1 MIQFIIIIFN
11 LKGAEMKMRNNIRF
25 SWQENKIFSLVC
37 AVFICSSLNASP
49 ITNKLL
55 KDPKPTVVY
64 KISDYD
70 KVNIFNDKSNRV
82 QGLIKNDKVTS
93 TIDGKLEDKS
103 KTLTIKGNKE
113 TQKSPVYLYSTTIG
127 ANENTEVNLYGLKGQ
142 HFLIGGKG
150 IIKKDDKGDKFLDF
164 MASDKNAVVN
174 VSFLEAKHNPAS
186 PSWTD
191 YYKNQKAGVFN
202 IDILN
207 GTLNLNIGN
216 KSRSKD
222 NTTAE
227 KINVIGKNSI
237 LNASKTSVRPAMSFL
252 IDEGGKAN
260 FADTYV
266 YSPEILVK
274 NGKLNAENGGLLQ
287 TQKFNVGKDGEAN
300 INNVKIKGTN
310 NTGVNNTI
318 AIDGGKVNV
327 TDPKIQAKNFIITNN
342 GIVNLTSEKP
352 ADEELLKEDKAKDQA
367 VFIEYGG
374 GINVDSGKF
383 IAKNL
388 PLYNKG
394 SIIIKNGELDIK
406 DSKISTSQNFYVK
419 EGGKATIDN
428 TKYTGQEGINVEK
441 GGEFKAKNKSN
452 INFTNEQSRISGK
465 AIFDDSTIN
474 SATIFIRDGGEFI
487 VKDSTAKIKQVTAQ
501 KGGKAEFLNS
511 TIEKHEKG
519 NYSWSADGGD
529 IDFINS
535 NINNISSLGARD
547 DGAINLVNAKIN
559 NIGGIFVHDG
569 KFNAIDSVINL
580 KNHFVIR
587 DDKGKAI
594 LDNSSLKASSLGGH
608 IDLKNKVTLDIEK
621 DKYTYRRKGADH
633 SIDIYANVENATDI
647 IKKGK
652 SNLIFK
658 DYKDNFKG
666 NLNVEDGGL
675 TLDGD
680 FTLAKD
686 KTLSMKYQGQNDGI
700 LKANKMDLKNGNLFV
715 NLQKDASG
723 DETTIAKTKDGLSFD
738 KSKAKLED
746 NSLDN
751 AYSLIQKDNDLILT
765 KKALDG
771 ELKLSKLDYTIKN
784 DSKVH
789 VDIDPNYID
798 DAHNNSQNDKNEKGQ
813 IVKVKTEGA
822 KLVIADVNVK
832 SKGEGENKDNE
843 SFDITKDSYL
853 LINNSES
860 KVDGLNILENSTLKL
875 QEKSDITA
883 TNLYVDKT
891 SKMSMEKRDSAG
903 KDDKVN
909 MIVKNAKLDGIAN
922 IGKDS
927 TFIAENL
934 NLGQNS
940 KIDSKGTLKTKSLNL
955 TGSNIEALNLK
966 IDEKATMNGGNLNI
980 ENAEFNGEITIDK
993 NTNLKANIFKA
1004 ENGNLNINDANID
1017 LKDATINSKVD
1028 VKNSAM
1034 KIENAEFNGEI
1045 TIDKNTNLKANIF
1058 KAKNGNLN
1066 INDANIDLKDATI
1079 NSKVDVKNSAMKTE
1093 RLSLAGNSTFDN
1105 VKYTT
1110 KHFEFKDGNLLI
1122 KNSVFNT
1129 TGDSSFIVSGDTNID
1144 NSQTSHI
1151 NMTLGKDKKTT
1162 ATIDNKTTLTVKNT
1176 LTFGPNDATLN
1187 LNNDAVLKVSKIA
1200 KDTSGSHN
1208 INVTNSTVELLD
1220 DGKLFSGFK
1229 DNDLNFKIKNAIFK
1243 TDGEKTIKHSISGEN
1258 FTKIGKGTIKTPF
1271 KNWKNTKVKEGVL
1284 NFTDS
1289 VVFKNE
1295 KLAISNGA
1303 IVKGDEG
1310 VTLDK
1315 SSTLEI
1321 GAKGDGI
1328 KNIQTGKLIAN
1339 NTLKIDGATLSVKD
1353 EAVKNLK
1360 NGDIIK
1366 RNKFLEYQ
1374 TLNGWFNPTI
1384 LEDLAFY
1391 DLSFTKEK
1399 DILIGVVPRAKDMLL
1414 NAGMHRLGGLGDI
1427 IDAGLI
1433 DNTLGDIMFKDNIT
1447 ANDLKTIQPLISGAG
1462 IQVISDAGKIS
1473 RDAILSSSTYKS
1485 DKNFWAKTIGSF
1497 SHKSSTN
1504 DGTLGYDA
1512 DHYGTIIG
1520 FDGEIADN
1528 ARLGFAVSYTK
1539 SDIDG
1544 DINQNI
1550 KSDTYQALIY
1560 SDIYAINDLRINL
1573 LAGVGFSENE
1583 GDKTVS
1589 IIDKTIKSKYDSKFY
1604 QAGFGIYK
1612 DVSLSNSFSL
1622 TPYFRADYIHVK
1634 NDAYTENGDEFLA
1647 LSVDKQ
1653 DFDSLEL
1660 QAGLESK
1667 YLINDKFS
1675 LFGKAGLIVETMDD
1689 ETKIDFS
1696 LISNPS
1702 KKAQIKSDAKNDLLG
1717 VVGVGFDYMPTDSL
1731 KLEFKYNGKFG
1742 DDYNNQIIGLGL
1754 NYRF

>member
-11 LKGAEMKMRNNIRF
+11 LKGAEMKMRNHIRF

-49 ITNKLL
+49 ITNELL
-55 KDPKPTVVY
+55 KNSNPTVVY
-64 KISDYD
+64 KIDDYD
-70 KVNIFNDKSNRV
+70 KVKIFNDKSNRV

-103 KTLTIKGNKE
+103 KTLTIKGNEE
-113 TQKSPVYLYSTTIG
+113 TEKSPVYLYSTTIG

-287 TQKFNVGKDGEAN
+287 TQKFNVGKDGEVN
-300 INNVKIKGTN
+300 INNVRIKGT

-318 AIDGGKVNV
+318 TIDGGKLNV

-352 ADEELLKEDKAKDQA
+352 ADEKLLNEDKAKDEA

-419 EGGKATIDN
+419 EGGKATLDN

-511 TIEKHEKG
+511 TIEKHKKG

-529 IDFINS
+529 ISFINS
-535 NINNISSLGARD
+535 NINNISSLGAEK
-547 DGAINLVNAKIN
+547 DGTINLVNAKIN
-559 NIGGIFVHDG
+559 DIGGIFVYDG
-569 KFNAIDSVINL
+569 KFNAIDSTINL

-652 SNLIFK
+652 SNLTFK

-666 NLNVEDGGL
+666 NLNIEEGSL

-723 DETTIAKTKDGLSFD
+723 DETTIAETKDGLSFD

-746 NSLDN
+746 NSLN
-751 AYSLIQKDNDLILT
+751 SAYSLIQKDNDLILT
-765 KKALDG
+765 KKTLDDG
-771 ELKLSKLDYTIKN
+771 LRLSELDHVIKK

-789 VDIDPNYID
+789 VDSAPDYID
-798 DAHNNSQNDKNEKGQ
+798 DAHNNSQKDKNEKGQ

-832 SKGEGENKDNE
+832 SKGEDENKDNE

-853 LINNSES
+853 LINNSKSE
-860 KVDGLNILENSTLKL
+860 VDGLNILENSTLKL
-875 QEKSDITA
+875 QEKSNITA
-883 TNLYVDKT
+883 TNLHVDKT
-891 SKMSMEKRDSAG
+891 SKMSMEKRDSAD

-909 MIVKNAKLDGIAN
+909 MIVKNAELDGIAN

-940 KIDSKGTLKTKSLNL
+940 KIDSKGTLETKSLNL

-966 IDEKATMNGGNLNI
+966 IDKKATMNGGNLN
-980 ENAEFNGEITIDK
+980 
-993 NTNLKANIFKA
+993 
-1004 ENGNLNINDANID
+1004 
-1017 LKDATINSKVD
+1017 
-1028 VKNSAM
+1028 
-1034 KIENAEFNGEI
+1034 IENAEFNGEI

-1093 RLSLAGNSTFDN
+1093 KLSLAGNSTFDN

-1110 KHFEFKDGNLLI
+1110 KHFEFKGDSLLI

-1162 ATIDNKTTLTVKNT
+1162 AAIDNKTTLTVKNT

-1200 KDTSGSHN
+1200 KDKDTDGSHN

-1220 DGKLFSGFK
+1220 GGELFSDFN

-1243 TDGEKTIKHSISGEN
+1243 TDGEKTINHSISGEN

-1284 NFTDS
+1284 NFTDD
-1289 VVFKNE
+1289 VVFKDE

-1303 IVKGDEG
+1303 IVKGDKD
-1310 VTLDK
+1310 VTFDK

-1328 KNIQTGKLIAN
+1328 KNIQTGKLIA

-1366 RNKFLEYQ
+1366 QNKFLEYQ
-1374 TLNGWFNPTI
+1374 KLIGWFNPTI

-1473 RDAILSSSTYKS
+1473 RDAILSSSAYKS
-1485 DKNFWAKTIGSF
+1485 DKNFWAKAIGSF

>member
-1 MIQFIIIIFN
+1 
-11 LKGAEMKMRNNIRF
+11 MKMRNNIRF

-49 ITNKLL
+49 ITNELL
-55 KDPKPTVVY
+55 KKSNPTVVY
-64 KISDYD
+64 KIVDYD
-70 KVNIFNDKSNRV
+70 KVKIFNDKSNRV

-103 KTLTIKGNKE
+103 KTLTIKGNEE

-186 PSWTD
+186 PSWID

-216 KSRSKD
+216 KSRSRD

-287 TQKFNVGKDGEAN
+287 TQKFNVGKDGEVN
-300 INNVKIKGTN
+300 INNVRIKGT

-318 AIDGGKVNV
+318 TIDGGKLNV

-352 ADEELLKEDKAKDQA
+352 ADEKLLNEDKAKDEA

-419 EGGKATIDN
+419 EGGKATLDN

-452 INFTNEQSRISGK
+452 INFTNQSSHINGK

-474 SATIFIRDGGEFI
+474 SDTIFIKDGGEFI

-511 TIEKHEKG
+511 TIEKHKKG
-519 NYSWSADGGD
+519 NYFWSADGGD
-529 IDFINS
+529 ISFINS
-535 NINNISSLGARD
+535 NINNISSLGAEN

-559 NIGGIFVHDG
+559 NISGIFVHDG

-621 DKYTYRRKGADH
+621 DEYTYRSKGADH

-652 SNLIFK
+652 SNLTFK

-723 DETTIAKTKDGLSFD
+723 DETTIAETKDGLSFD

-746 NSLDN
+746 NSLN
-751 AYSLIQKDNDLILT
+751 SAYSLIQKDNNLILT
-765 KKALDG
+765 KKDLDG
-771 ELKLSKLDYTIKN
+771 GLKLSELNDVIKK
-784 DSKVH
+784 DSKVY
-789 VDIDPNYID
+789 VANVSNYID
-798 DAHNNSQNDKNEKGQ
+798 DAHNNSQNGKNEKGQ

-853 LINNSES
+853 LINNSKSE
-860 KVDGLNILENSTLKL
+860 VDGLNILENSTLKL

-891 SKMSMEKRDSAG
+891 SKMSMEKRDSA
-903 KDDKVN
+903 DEADKVN
-909 MIVKNAKLDGIAN
+909 IIVKNAKLDGIAN

-927 TFIAENL
+927 TFKAENL

-940 KIDSKGTLKTKSLNL
+940 KIDSKGTLETKSLNL

-966 IDEKATMNGGNLNI
+966 IDKKATMSSGNLN
-980 ENAEFNGEITIDK
+980 
-993 NTNLKANIFKA
+993 
-1004 ENGNLNINDANID
+1004 
-1017 LKDATINSKVD
+1017 
-1028 VKNSAM
+1028 
-1034 KIENAEFNGEI
+1034 IENAEFNGEI

-1110 KHFEFKDGNLLI
+1110 KHFEFKGDSLLI

-1162 ATIDNKTTLTVKNT
+1162 ATIDNKTTLTVKDT

-1200 KDTSGSHN
+1200 KDTDGSHN

-1220 DGKLFSGFK
+1220 GGELFSDFN

-1271 KNWKNTKVKEGVL
+1271 KNWRNTKVKEGVL
-1284 NFTDS
+1284 NFTDD
-1289 VVFKNE
+1289 VVFKDE

-1303 IVKGDEG
+1303 IVKGNEG

-1328 KNIQTGKLIAN
+1328 KNIQTGKLIAK
-1339 NTLKIDGATLSVKD
+1339 TLKIGGATLSVKD

-1366 RNKFLEYQ
+1366 QNKFLEYQ
-1374 TLNGWFNPTI
+1374 KLIGWFNPTI
-1384 LEDLAFY
+1384 LEDLTFY

-1414 NAGMHRLGGLGDI
+1414 NVGMHRLGGLGDI

-1433 DNTLGDIMFKDNIT
+1433 DNALGDIMFKDNIT

-1622 TPYFRADYIHVK
+1622 TPYFRADYIYVK

>member
-49 ITNKLL
+49 ITNELL
-55 KDPKPTVVY
+55 KNSNPTVIY
-64 KISDYD
+64 KIGDYD
-70 KVNIFNDKSNRV
+70 RVNIFNDKSNRV
-82 QGLIKNDKVTS
+82 KGLIKNGEVTS
-93 TIDGKLEDKS
+93 TIDGKLEGKS
-103 KTLTIKGNKE
+103 KTLTIKGNEE

-150 IIKKDDKGDKFLDF
+150 IIKKDNKGDKFLDF

-287 TQKFNVGKDGEAN
+287 TQKFNVGKDGEVN
-300 INNVKIKGTN
+300 INNVRIKGTKI
-310 NTGVNNTI
+310 GVNNTI
-318 AIDGGKVNV
+318 TIDGGKLNV

-406 DSKISTSQNFYVK
+406 DSKISTSQYFYVK
-419 EGGKATIDN
+419 EGGKATLDN

-452 INFTNEQSRISGK
+452 INFTNEQSKISGK

-487 VKDSTAKIKQVTAQ
+487 VKDSTAKIKQVTTQ

-511 TIEKHEKG
+511 IIEKKG
-519 NYSWSADGGD
+519 SYSWSADGGD
-529 IDFINS
+529 ISFINS
-535 NINNISSLGARD
+535 NINNISSLSAEK
-547 DGAINLVNAKIN
+547 DGTINLVNAKIN
-559 NIGGIFVHDG
+559 DIGGIFVHDG

-621 DKYTYRRKGADH
+621 DKYTYRSKGADH

-652 SNLIFK
+652 SNLTFK

-666 NLNVEDGGL
+666 NLNVEDGSL

-723 DETTIAKTKDGLSFD
+723 VETTIAKTKDGLSFD

-751 AYSLIQKDNDLILT
+751 AYSLIQKDNNLILT
-765 KKALDG
+765 KKALNDR
-771 ELKLSKLDYTIKN
+771 LILSKLNHVIEK
-784 DSKVH
+784 DSKVY
-789 VDIDPNYID
+789 VDSNHDYID
-798 DAHNNSQNDKNEKGQ
+798 DAHNNSQNGKNEKGQ

-853 LINNSES
+853 LINNSKSE
-860 KVDGLNILENSTLKL
+860 VDGLNILENSTLKL

-903 KDDKVN
+903 RDDKVN
-909 MIVKNAKLDGIAN
+909 MRVINAKLDGIAN

-927 TFIAENL
+927 TFIADNL

-940 KIDSKGTLKTKSLNL
+940 KINSKGTLETKSLNL

-966 IDEKATMNGGNLNI
+966 IDEKATMSGGNLNI
-980 ENAEFNGEITIDK
+980 KNAEFNGEITIDK

-1034 KIENAEFNGEI
+1034 K
-1045 TIDKNTNLKANIF
+1045 
-1058 KAKNGNLN
+1058 
-1066 INDANIDLKDATI
+1066 
-1079 NSKVDVKNSAMKTE
+1079 TE
-1093 RLSLAGNSTFDN
+1093 KLSLAGNSTFDN

-1110 KHFEFKDGNLLI
+1110 KHFEFKDGNLLM

-1129 TGDSSFIVSGDTNID
+1129 TGDSSFIVSGDANID

-1151 NMTLGKDKKTT
+1151 NMTLGKDSKTT
-1162 ATIDNKTTLTVKNT
+1162 AAIDNKTTLTVKNT
-1176 LTFGPNDATLN
+1176 LTFGPHDATLN

-1200 KDTSGSHN
+1200 KGTGGSHN

-1220 DGKLFSGFK
+1220 GGELFSGFIN

-1243 TDGEKTIKHSISGEN
+1243 TDGEKTINHSISGEN

-1271 KNWKNTKVKEGVL
+1271 KNWRNTKVKEGVL
-1284 NFTDS
+1284 NFTNS

-1303 IVKGDEG
+1303 IVKGDED

-1339 NTLKIDGATLSVKD
+1339 TLKIDGATLSVKD

-1366 RNKFLEYQ
+1366 QNKFLEHQ

-1384 LEDLAFY
+1384 LEDLTFY

>member
-1 MIQFIIIIFN
+1 MN
-11 LKGAEMKMRNNIRF
+11 MRNHIRF

-49 ITNKLL
+49 ITNELL
-55 KDPKPTVVY
+55 KDPEPTVVY
-64 KISDYD
+64 KIGDYN
-70 KVNIFNDKSNRV
+70 KVKIFNDKSNRV
-82 QGLIKNDKVTS
+82 QGLIKNGEVTS
-93 TIDGKLEDKS
+93 TIDGKLEGKS
-103 KTLTIKGNKE
+103 KTLTIKGKE
-113 TQKSPVYLYSTTIG
+113 ETKKSPVYLYSTTIG

-174 VSFLEAKHNPAS
+174 VSFLEAKHNPANN
-186 PSWTD
+186 SWSD
-191 YYKNQKAGVFN
+191 YYKDQKAGVFN

-207 GTLNLNIGN
+207 GTLNLNTGN
-216 KSRSKD
+216 KSRSRA
-222 NTTAE
+222 TAE

-237 LNASKTSVRPAMSFL
+237 LNASKATVKPTMSFL

-274 NGKLNAENGGLLQ
+274 NGKLNAENGGILQ

-310 NTGVNNTI
+310 NKSVNNTI
-318 AIDGGKVNV
+318 TIDGGKLNV
-327 TDPKIQAKNFIITNN
+327 TDPKIQAKTFKITNN
-342 GIVNLTSEKP
+342 GVVNLTSEKP
-352 ADEELLKEDKAKDQA
+352 ADEKLLNEDKAKDEA

-388 PLYNKG
+388 PLFNKG

-419 EGGKATIDN
+419 EGGKAILDN
-428 TKYTGQEGINVEK
+428 TKYTGQDGINVEK
-441 GGEFKAKNKSN
+441 GGEFIAKNKSN
-452 INFTNEQSRISGK
+452 INFTNQYSSISGK

-474 SATIFIRDGGEFI
+474 SATIFIKDGGEFI
-487 VKDSTAKIKQVTAQ
+487 AKDSTAKIRQVTAQ
-501 KGGKAEFLNS
+501 KGGKAKFLNS
-511 TIEKHEKG
+511 TIEKHKKA

-535 NINNISSLGARD
+535 NINNISSLSAKK
-547 DGAINLVNAKIN
+547 DGAINLVNTKIN
-559 NIGGIFVHDG
+559 DIGGIFVDDG

-580 KNHFVIR
+580 KNNFVIGN
-587 DDKGKAI
+587 DKGKAI

-621 DKYTYRRKGADH
+621 DKYKYRDH
-633 SIDIYANVENATDI
+633 FIDIYANVENATDI
-647 IKKGK
+647 VKKGK
-652 SNLIFK
+652 SNLTFK

-666 NLNVEDGGL
+666 NLNIEEGSL

-686 KTLSMKYQGQNDGI
+686 KTLSMKYLGQDSGI
-700 LKANKMDLKNGNLFV
+700 LKANKMDLKNGNIFV
-715 NLQKDASG
+715 NLQDDANN
-723 DETTIAKTKDGLSFD
+723 DETTIAKTKNGLFFD

-746 NSLDN
+746 NSLN
-751 AYSLIQKDNDLILT
+751 SAYSLIQKDNDLILT
-765 KKALDG
+765 KKTLDDG
-771 ELKLSKLDYTIKN
+771 LRLSELDHVIKK

-789 VDIDPNYID
+789 VDSAPDYID
-798 DAHNNSQNDKNEKGQ
+798 DAHNNSQKDKNEKGQ

-832 SKGEGENKDNE
+832 SKGEDENKDNE

-853 LINNSES
+853 LINNSKSEI
-860 KVDGLNILENSTLKL
+860 DGLNILENSTLKL
-875 QEKSDITA
+875 QEKSNITA
-883 TNLYVDKT
+883 TNLHVDKT
-891 SKMSMEKRDSAG
+891 SKMSMEKRDSAD

-909 MIVKNAKLDGIAN
+909 MIVKNAELDGIAN

-940 KIDSKGTLKTKSLNL
+940 KIDSKGTLETKSLKL
-955 TGSNIEALNLK
+955 TGSNIEASNLK
-966 IDEKATMNGGNLNI
+966 IDEKATMSGGNLNI
-980 ENAEFNGEITIDK
+980 ENAEFNGEVTIDK

-1034 KIENAEFNGEI
+1034 K
-1045 TIDKNTNLKANIF
+1045 
-1058 KAKNGNLN
+1058 
-1066 INDANIDLKDATI
+1066 
-1079 NSKVDVKNSAMKTE
+1079 TE
-1093 RLSLAGNSTFDN
+1093 RLSLVGNSTFDN

-1110 KHFEFKDGNLLI
+1110 EHFEFKGDNLLI

-1129 TGDSSFIVSGDTNID
+1129 TGDSSFIVSGDASID

-1151 NMTLGKDKKTT
+1151 NMTLGKDSKTT

-1200 KDTSGSHN
+1200 KGTGGSHN

-1220 DGKLFSGFK
+1220 DGELLIDFN

-1243 TDGEKTIKHSISGEN
+1243 TDGEKTINHSISGEN

-1303 IVKGDEG
+1303 IVKGDKD

-1321 GAKGDGI
+1321 GVKGDGI
-1328 KNIQTGKLIAN
+1328 KNIQTGKLIA

-1366 RNKFLEYQ
+1366 QNKFLEHQ

-1433 DNTLGDIMFKDNIT
+1433 DNTLGDIMLKDNIT
-1447 ANDLKTIQPLISGAG
+1447 ANDLKTIQPLISGSG

-1473 RDAILSSSTYKS
+1473 RDAILSSSAYKS

-1512 DHYGTIIG
+1512 NHYGTIIG
-1520 FDGEIADN
+1520 FDGEIVDN

-1539 SDIDG
+1539 SDVDG

-1560 SDIYAINDLRINL
+1560 SDIYTINDLRINL

-1589 IIDKTIKSKYDSKFY
+1589 IIDKTIKSKYNSKFY

-1622 TPYFRADYIHVK
+1622 TPYFRTDYIHVK
-1634 NDAYTENGDEFLA
+1634 NDAYIENGDEFLA
-1647 LSVDKQ
+1647 LNVDKQ

-1667 YLINDKFS
+1667 YLINDKSS

-1696 LISNPS
+1696 LKSNPS
-1702 KKAQIKSDAKNDLLG
+1702 RKAQIKSDAKNDLLG
-1717 VVGVGFDYMPTDSL
+1717 VVGFGFDYMPTDSL

>member
-11 LKGAEMKMRNNIRF
+11 LKGAEMKMRNHIRF

-49 ITNKLL
+49 ITNELL
-55 KDPKPTVVY
+55 KDPEPTVVY
-64 KISDYD
+64 KIGDYN
-70 KVNIFNDKSNRV
+70 KVKIFNDKSNRV
-82 QGLIKNDKVTS
+82 QGLIKSDKVTS

-103 KTLTIKGNKE
+103 KTLTIKGYEE
-113 TQKSPVYLYSTTIG
+113 TQKSPVFLYSTTIG

-274 NGKLNAENGGLLQ
+274 NGKLNAENGGILQ
-287 TQKFNVGKDGEAN
+287 TQKFNVGKDGEVN
-300 INNVKIKGTN
+300 INNVRIKGTKI
-310 NTGVNNTI
+310 GVNNTI
-318 AIDGGKVNV
+318 TIDGGKLNV

-352 ADEELLKEDKAKDQA
+352 ADEKLLNEDKAKDEA

-419 EGGKATIDN
+419 EGGKATLDN

-452 INFTNEQSRISGK
+452 INFTNQSSHINGK

-474 SATIFIRDGGEFI
+474 SDTIFIKDGGEFI

-511 TIEKHEKG
+511 TIEKHKKG
-519 NYSWSADGGD
+519 NYFWSADGGD
-529 IDFINS
+529 ISFINS
-535 NINNISSLGARD
+535 NINNISSLGAEN

-559 NIGGIFVHDG
+559 DISGIFVHDG

-580 KNHFVIR
+580 KNHFAIR

-621 DKYTYRRKGADH
+621 DKYTYRSKGADH

-652 SNLIFK
+652 SNLTFK

-666 NLNVEDGGL
+666 NLNVEDGSL

-723 DETTIAKTKDGLSFD
+723 VKTTIAKTKDGLSFD

-746 NSLDN
+746 NSLDS
-751 AYSLIQKDNDLILT
+751 AYSLIKKGNDLILT
-765 KKALDG
+765 KKALDDG
-771 ELKLSKLDYTIKN
+771 LKLSELNDVIKK
-784 DSKVH
+784 DSKVY
-789 VDIDPNYID
+789 VANVPNYID
-798 DAHNNSQNDKNEKGQ
+798 DAHKNSQNEKNEKGQ

-853 LINNSES
+853 LINNSKSE
-860 KVDGLNILENSTLKL
+860 VDGLNILENSTLKL

-909 MIVKNAKLDGIAN
+909 IRAITAKLDGIAN

-927 TFIAENL
+927 TFKAENL

-940 KIDSKGTLKTKSLNL
+940 KIDSKGTLETKNLNL

-966 IDEKATMNGGNLNI
+966 IDKKATMSSGNLNI

-1004 ENGNLNINDANID
+1004 
-1017 LKDATINSKVD
+1017 
-1028 VKNSAM
+1028 
-1034 KIENAEFNGEI
+1034 
-1045 TIDKNTNLKANIF
+1045 
-1058 KAKNGNLN
+1058 KNGKLN

-1110 KHFEFKDGNLLI
+1110 KHFEFKGDSLLI

-1162 ATIDNKTTLTVKNT
+1162 ATIDNKTTLTVKDT

-1200 KDTSGSHN
+1200 KDTDGSHN

-1220 DGKLFSGFK
+1220 GGELFSDFN

-1271 KNWKNTKVKEGVL
+1271 KNWRNTKVKEGVL
-1284 NFTDS
+1284 NFTDD
-1289 VVFKNE
+1289 VVFKDE

-1303 IVKGDEG
+1303 IVKGNEG

-1328 KNIQTGKLIAN
+1328 ENIQTGKLIA

-1366 RNKFLEYQ
+1366 QNKFLEYQ
-1374 TLNGWFNPTI
+1374 KLIGWFNPTI
-1384 LEDLAFY
+1384 LEDLTFY

-1414 NAGMHRLGGLGDI
+1414 NAGMHRLWGLGDI

-1433 DNTLGDIMFKDNIT
+1433 DNTLGDIMLKDNIT

-1544 DINQNI
+1544 NINQNI

-1612 DVSLSNSFSL
+1612 DASLSNSFSL

-1717 VVGVGFDYMPTDSL
+1717 VVGVGFDYIPTDSL

>member
-1 MIQFIIIIFN
+1 MN
-11 LKGAEMKMRNNIRF
+11 MRNHIRF

-49 ITNKLL
+49 ITNELL
-55 KDPKPTVVY
+55 KDPEPTVVY
-64 KISDYD
+64 KIDDYD
-70 KVNIFNDKSNRV
+70 KVKIFNDKSNRV

-103 KTLTIKGNKE
+103 KTLTIKGKE
-113 TQKSPVYLYSTTIG
+113 ETEKSPVYLYSTTIG

-287 TQKFNVGKDGEAN
+287 TQKFNVGKDGEVN
-300 INNVKIKGTN
+300 INNVRIKGT

-318 AIDGGKVNV
+318 TIDGGKLNV

-352 ADEELLKEDKAKDQA
+352 ADEKLLNEDKAKDEA

-419 EGGKATIDN
+419 EGGKATLDN

-452 INFTNEQSRISGK
+452 INFTNQSSHINGK

-474 SATIFIRDGGEFI
+474 SDTIFIKDGGEFI

-511 TIEKHEKG
+511 TIEKHKKG
-519 NYSWSADGGD
+519 NYFWSADGGD
-529 IDFINS
+529 ISFINS
-535 NINNISSLGARD
+535 NINNISSLGAEN

-559 NIGGIFVHDG
+559 NISGIFVHDG

-621 DKYTYRRKGADH
+621 DKYTYRSNGADH

-666 NLNVEDGGL
+666 NLNIEDGSL

-686 KTLSMKYQGQNDGI
+686 KTLSMKYQGQNGGI

-723 DETTIAKTKDGLSFD
+723 VETTIAKTKDGLSFD

-746 NSLDN
+746 NSLN
-751 AYSLIQKDNDLILT
+751 SAYSLTQKDNNLILT
-765 KKALDG
+765 KKDLDG
-771 ELKLSKLDYTIKN
+771 RLILSKLDHVIKK
-784 DSKVH
+784 DSKVY
-789 VDIDPNYID
+789 VDSSDPDYID
-798 DAHNNSQNDKNEKGQ
+798 DAHKNSRNDKNEKGQ

-853 LINNSES
+853 LINNSKSE
-860 KVDGLNILENSTLKL
+860 VDGLNILENSTLKL

-891 SKMSMEKRDSAG
+891 SKMSMEKRDSA
-903 KDDKVN
+903 DEADKVN
-909 MIVKNAKLDGIAN
+909 IIVKNAKLDGIAN

-927 TFIAENL
+927 TFKAENL

-940 KIDSKGTLKTKSLNL
+940 KIDSKGTLETKSLKL
-955 TGSNIEALNLK
+955 TGSNIEASNLK
-966 IDEKATMNGGNLNI
+966 IDKKATMSGGNLNI
-980 ENAEFNGEITIDK
+980 ENAEFNR
-993 NTNLKANIFKA
+993 
-1004 ENGNLNINDANID
+1004 
-1017 LKDATINSKVD
+1017 
-1028 VKNSAM
+1028 
-1034 KIENAEFNGEI
+1034 EI

-1093 RLSLAGNSTFDN
+1093 KLSLAGNSTFDN

-1110 KHFEFKDGNLLI
+1110 KHFEFKGDSLLI

-1162 ATIDNKTTLTVKNT
+1162 AAIDNKTTLTVKNT

-1220 DGKLFSGFK
+1220 GGKLFSDFK

-1243 TDGEKTIKHSISGEN
+1243 TDGEKTINHSISGEN

-1289 VVFKNE
+1289 VVFKDE

-1303 IVKGDEG
+1303 IVKGDKD
-1310 VTLDK
+1310 VTFDK

-1328 KNIQTGKLIAN
+1328 KNIQTGKLIA

-1366 RNKFLEYQ
+1366 QNKFLEYQ
-1374 TLNGWFNPTI
+1374 KLIGWFNPTI

-1433 DNTLGDIMFKDNIT
+1433 DNTLGDIMLKDNIT

>member
-11 LKGAEMKMRNNIRF
+11 LKGAEMKMRNHIRF

-49 ITNKLL
+49 ITNELL
-55 KDPKPTVVY
+55 KNSNPTVVY
-64 KISDYD
+64 KIGDYD
-70 KVNIFNDKSNRV
+70 KVKIFNDKSNRV

-103 KTLTIKGNKE
+103 KTLTIKGNEETKE
-113 TQKSPVYLYSTTIG
+113 SPVFLYSTTIG

-287 TQKFNVGKDGEAN
+287 TQKFNVGKDGEVN
-300 INNVKIKGTN
+300 INNGRIKGTKI
-310 NTGVNNTI
+310 GVNNTI
-318 AIDGGKVNV
+318 AIDGGKLNV

-352 ADEELLKEDKAKDQA
+352 ADEKLLNEDKAKDEA

-388 PLYNKG
+388 PLFNKG

-419 EGGKATIDN
+419 EGGKATLDN

-452 INFTNEQSRISGK
+452 INFTNEQSKISGK

-511 TIEKHEKG
+511 IIEKKG
-519 NYSWSADGGD
+519 SYSWSADGGD
-529 IDFINS
+529 ISFINS
-535 NINNISSLGARD
+535 NINNISSLSAEK
-547 DGAINLVNAKIN
+547 DGTINLVNAKIN
-559 NIGGIFVHDG
+559 DIGGIFVHDG

-621 DKYTYRRKGADH
+621 DKYTYRSKGADH

-652 SNLIFK
+652 SNLTFK

-666 NLNVEDGGL
+666 NLNVEDGSL

-686 KTLSMKYQGQNDGI
+686 KTLSMKYQGQNSGI
-700 LKANKMDLKNGNLFV
+700 LKANKMDLKNGNIFV
-715 NLQKDASG
+715 NLQKDVSD
-723 DETTIAKTKDGLSFD
+723 DETTIAKTKNGLSFD
-738 KSKAKLED
+738 KSKAKLEN
-746 NSLDN
+746 NSLDS
-751 AYSLIQKDNDLILT
+751 AYSLIQKDNNLILT

-771 ELKLSKLDYTIKN
+771 GLKLSELDHVIKK
-784 DSKVH
+784 DSKVY
-789 VDIDPNYID
+789 VDSVPNYID

-822 KLVIADVNVK
+822 KLVIANVNVK

-891 SKMSMEKRDSAG
+891 SKMSMEKRDSA
-903 KDDKVN
+903 DETDKVN
-909 MIVKNAKLDGIAN
+909 IIVKNAKLDGIAN

-927 TFIAENL
+927 TFKAENL

-940 KIDSKGTLKTKSLNL
+940 KIDSKGTLETKNLNL

-966 IDEKATMNGGNLNI
+966 IDEKATMNGGNLN
-980 ENAEFNGEITIDK
+980 
-993 NTNLKANIFKA
+993 
-1004 ENGNLNINDANID
+1004 
-1017 LKDATINSKVD
+1017 
-1028 VKNSAM
+1028 
-1034 KIENAEFNGEI
+1034 IENAEFNGEI

-1162 ATIDNKTTLTVKNT
+1162 AAIDNKTTLTVKNT

-1200 KDTSGSHN
+1200 KGTGGSHN

-1220 DGKLFSGFK
+1220 GGELFSGFN

-1243 TDGEKTIKHSISGEN
+1243 TDGEKTINHSISGEN

-1271 KNWKNTKVKEGVL
+1271 KNWRNTKVKEGVL
-1284 NFTDS
+1284 NFTNS

-1303 IVKGDEG
+1303 IVKGDKD
-1310 VTLDK
+1310 VTFEK

-1321 GAKGDGI
+1321 GEKGDGI
-1328 KNIQTGKLIAN
+1328 KNIQTGKLIA

-1366 RNKFLEYQ
+1366 QNKFLEHQ

-1399 DILIGVVPRAKDMLL
+1399 NILIGMVPRAKDMLL

>member
-1 MIQFIIIIFN
+1 MN
-11 LKGAEMKMRNNIRF
+11 MRNHIRF

-49 ITNKLL
+49 ITNELL
-55 KDPKPTVVY
+55 KDPEPTVVY
-64 KISDYD
+64 KIGDYN
-70 KVNIFNDKSNRV
+70 KVKIFNDKSNRV
-82 QGLIKNDKVTS
+82 QGLIKNGEVTS
-93 TIDGKLEDKS
+93 TIDGKLEGKS
-103 KTLTIKGNKE
+103 KTLTIKGKE
-113 TQKSPVYLYSTTIG
+113 ETKKSPVYLYSTTIG

-164 MASDKNAVVN
+164 MASDKNTVVN
-174 VSFLEAKHNPAS
+174 VSFLEAKHNPANN
-186 PSWTD
+186 SWSD
-191 YYKNQKAGVFN
+191 YYKDQKAGVFN

-207 GTLNLNIGN
+207 GTLNLNTGN
-216 KSRSKD
+216 KSRSRA
-222 NTTAE
+222 TAE

-237 LNASKTSVRPAMSFL
+237 LNASKATVKPTMSFL

-274 NGKLNAENGGLLQ
+274 NGKLNAENGGILQ

-310 NTGVNNTI
+310 NKSVNNTI
-318 AIDGGKVNV
+318 IIDGGKLNV
-327 TDPKIQAKNFIITNN
+327 TDPKIQAKTFKITNN
-342 GIVNLTSEKP
+342 GVVNLTSEKP
-352 ADEELLKEDKAKDQA
+352 ADEKLLNEDKAKDEA

-388 PLYNKG
+388 PLFNKG

-419 EGGKATIDN
+419 EGGKATLDN
-428 TKYTGQEGINVEK
+428 TKYTGQMGINVEK

-452 INFTNEQSRISGK
+452 INFTNEQSKISGK

-511 TIEKHEKG
+511 IIEKKG
-519 NYSWSADGGD
+519 SYSWSADGGD
-529 IDFINS
+529 ISFINS
-535 NINNISSLGARD
+535 NINNISSLSAEK
-547 DGAINLVNAKIN
+547 DGTINLVNAKIN
-559 NIGGIFVHDG
+559 DIGGIFVHDG

-587 DDKGKAI
+587 DGKGKAI

-621 DKYTYRRKGADH
+621 DKYTYRSNGADH

-652 SNLIFK
+652 SNLTFK

-666 NLNVEDGGL
+666 NLNIEDGSL

-686 KTLSMKYQGQNDGI
+686 KTLSMKYQGKNDGI

-723 DETTIAKTKDGLSFD
+723 DETTIAKAKDGLSFD

-746 NSLDN
+746 NSLDS
-751 AYSLIQKDNDLILT
+751 AYSLIQKDNNLILT

-771 ELKLSKLDYTIKN
+771 GLKLSELNHVIKK
-784 DSKVH
+784 DSKVY
-789 VDIDPNYID
+789 VDSDPDYID
-798 DAHNNSQNDKNEKGQ
+798 DAHKNSQNDKNEKGQ

-822 KLVIADVNVK
+822 KLVIANANVK

-853 LINNSES
+853 LINNSKS

-875 QEKSDITA
+875 QEESDITA

-891 SKMSMEKRDSAG
+891 SKMSMEKRDSA
-903 KDDKVN
+903 DEADEVN

-927 TFIAENL
+927 TFKAENL

-940 KIDSKGTLKTKSLNL
+940 KIDSKGTLETKNLNL

-966 IDEKATMNGGNLNI
+966 IDEKATMSGGNLNI
-980 ENAEFNGEITIDK
+980 ENAEFNGEITIDN

-1004 ENGNLNINDANID
+1004 E
-1017 LKDATINSKVD
+1017 
-1028 VKNSAM
+1028 
-1034 KIENAEFNGEI
+1034 
-1045 TIDKNTNLKANIF
+1045 
-1058 KAKNGNLN
+1058 NGNLN

-1129 TGDSSFIVSGDTNID
+1129 TGDSSFIVSGDANID

-1151 NMTLGKDKKTT
+1151 NMTLGKDSKTT

-1176 LTFGPNDATLN
+1176 LTFGPIDATLN

-1200 KDTSGSHN
+1200 KGTGGSHN

-1220 DGKLFSGFK
+1220 GGELFSDFN

-1243 TDGEKTIKHSISGEN
+1243 TDGEKTINHSISGEN

-1284 NFTDS
+1284 NFTDN

-1303 IVKGDEG
+1303 IVKGDKD
-1310 VTLDK
+1310 VTFDK

-1339 NTLKIDGATLSVKD
+1339 TLKIDGATLSVKD

-1360 NGDIIK
+1360 NGNIIK
-1366 RNKFLEYQ
+1366 RNKFLKHQ

-1485 DKNFWAKTIGSF
+1485 DKNFWAKAIGSF

-1702 KKAQIKSDAKNDLLG
+1702 KKAQIKSDEKNDLLG

>member
-49 ITNKLL
+49 ITNESL
-55 KDPKPTVVY
+55 KNPTVVY
-64 KISDYD
+64 KIGDYV
-70 KVNIFNDKSNRV
+70 KVKIFNDKSNRV

-103 KTLTIKGNKE
+103 KTLTIKGNEE

-287 TQKFNVGKDGEAN
+287 TQKFNVGKDGEVN
-300 INNVKIKGTN
+300 INNVRIKGTKI
-310 NTGVNNTI
+310 GVNNTI
-318 AIDGGKVNV
+318 TIDGGKLNV

-352 ADEELLKEDKAKDQA
+352 ADEKLLNEDKAKDEA

-419 EGGKATIDN
+419 EGGKATLDN

-452 INFTNEQSRISGK
+452 INFTNQSSHINGK

-474 SATIFIRDGGEFI
+474 SDTIFIKDGGEFI

-511 TIEKHEKG
+511 TIEKHKKG
-519 NYSWSADGGD
+519 NYFWSADGGD
-529 IDFINS
+529 ISFINS
-535 NINNISSLGARD
+535 NINNISSLGAEN

-621 DKYTYRRKGADH
+621 DEYTYRSKGADH

-652 SNLIFK
+652 SKLIFK

-666 NLNVEDGGL
+666 NLNIEDGSL

-686 KTLSMKYQGQNDGI
+686 KTLSMKYQGQNGGI

-723 DETTIAKTKDGLSFD
+723 VETTIAKTKDGLSFD

-746 NSLDN
+746 NSLN
-751 AYSLIQKDNDLILT
+751 SAYSLTQKDNNLILT
-765 KKALDG
+765 KKDLDDR
-771 ELKLSKLDYTIKN
+771 LILSKLDDVIKK
-784 DSKVH
+784 DSKVY
-789 VDIDPNYID
+789 VDSNDPDYID
-798 DAHNNSQNDKNEKGQ
+798 DAHKNSRNDKNEKGQ

-853 LINNSES
+853 LINNSKSE
-860 KVDGLNILENSTLKL
+860 VDGLNILENSTLKL

-903 KDDKVN
+903 RDDKVN
-909 MIVKNAKLDGIAN
+909 MRVINAKLDGIAN

-927 TFIAENL
+927 TFKAENL

-940 KIDSKGTLKTKSLNL
+940 KIDSKGTLETKNLNL

-1034 KIENAEFNGEI
+1034 K
-1045 TIDKNTNLKANIF
+1045 
-1058 KAKNGNLN
+1058 
-1066 INDANIDLKDATI
+1066 
-1079 NSKVDVKNSAMKTE
+1079 TE

-1110 KHFEFKDGNLLI
+1110 KHFEFKGDSLLI

-1162 ATIDNKTTLTVKNT
+1162 ATIDNKTTLTVKDT

-1200 KDTSGSHN
+1200 KDTDGSHN

-1220 DGKLFSGFK
+1220 GGELFSDFN

-1271 KNWKNTKVKEGVL
+1271 KNWRNTKVKEGVL
-1284 NFTDS
+1284 NFTDD
-1289 VVFKNE
+1289 VVFKDE

-1303 IVKGDEG
+1303 IVKGDKD

-1321 GAKGDGI
+1321 GAKGDDI
-1328 KNIQTGKLIAN
+1328 KNIQTGKLIA

-1366 RNKFLEYQ
+1366 RNKFLGHQ

-1612 DVSLSNSFSL
+1612 DASLSNSFSL

-1717 VVGVGFDYMPTDSL
+1717 VVGVGFDYIPTDSL

>member
-49 ITNKLL
+49 ITNESL
-55 KDPKPTVVY
+55 KNPTVVY
-64 KISDYD
+64 KIGDYD
-70 KVNIFNDKSNRV
+70 KVKIFNDKSNRV

-103 KTLTIKGNKE
+103 KTLTIKGNEE

-287 TQKFNVGKDGEAN
+287 TQKFNVGKDGEVN
-300 INNVKIKGTN
+300 INNVRIKGT

-318 AIDGGKVNV
+318 TIDGGKLNV

-352 ADEELLKEDKAKDQA
+352 ADEKLLNEDKAKDEA

-419 EGGKATIDN
+419 EGGKATLDN

-529 IDFINS
+529 ISFINS
-535 NINNISSLGARD
+535 NINNISSLSAEK
-547 DGAINLVNAKIN
+547 DGTINLVNAKIN
-559 NIGGIFVHDG
+559 DIGGIFVHDG

-580 KNHFVIR
+580 KNNFVIR

-652 SNLIFK
+652 SNLTFK

-666 NLNVEDGGL
+666 NLNVEDGSL

-686 KTLSMKYQGQNDGI
+686 KTLSMKYQGQNGGI

-723 DETTIAKTKDGLSFD
+723 VETTIATAKDGLSFD

-746 NSLDN
+746 NSLN
-751 AYSLIQKDNDLILT
+751 SAYSLIQKDNNLILT
-765 KKALDG
+765 KKDLDG
-771 ELKLSKLDYTIKN
+771 GLKLSELNDVIKK
-784 DSKVH
+784 DSKVY
-789 VDIDPNYID
+789 VDSNHDYID
-798 DAHNNSQNDKNEKGQ
+798 DAHNNSQNGKNEKGQ

-853 LINNSES
+853 LINNSKSE
-860 KVDGLNILENSTLKL
+860 VDGLNIIENSTLKL

-903 KDDKVN
+903 RDDKVD
-909 MIVKNAKLDGIAN
+909 MRVINAKLDGIAN

-927 TFIAENL
+927 TFKAENL

-940 KIDSKGTLKTKSLNL
+940 KIDSKGTLETKSLNL

-1034 KIENAEFNGEI
+1034 K
-1045 TIDKNTNLKANIF
+1045 
-1058 KAKNGNLN
+1058 
-1066 INDANIDLKDATI
+1066 
-1079 NSKVDVKNSAMKTE
+1079 TE

-1110 KHFEFKDGNLLI
+1110 KHFEFKGDSLLI

-1162 ATIDNKTTLTVKNT
+1162 AAIDNKTTLTVKNT

-1220 DGKLFSGFK
+1220 GGELFSGFK

-1271 KNWKNTKVKEGVL
+1271 KNWRNTKVKEGVL

-1303 IVKGDEG
+1303 IVKGDKD

-1328 KNIQTGKLIAN
+1328 KNIQTGKLIA

-1366 RNKFLEYQ
+1366 RNKFLGHQ

-1528 ARLGFAVSYTK
+1528 TRLGFAVSYTK

-1612 DVSLSNSFSL
+1612 DASLSNSFSL

-1717 VVGVGFDYMPTDSL
+1717 VVGVGFDYIPTDSL

>member
-1 MIQFIIIIFN
+1 
-11 LKGAEMKMRNNIRF
+11 MKMRNHIRF

-49 ITNKLL
+49 ITNELL
-55 KDPKPTVVY
+55 KDSKPTVVY
-64 KISDYD
+64 KIGDYD
-70 KVNIFNDKSNRV
+70 KVKIFNDKSNRV
-82 QGLIKNDKVTS
+82 QGLIKDGKVTS

-103 KTLTIKGNKE
+103 KTLTIKGNEE
-113 TQKSPVYLYSTTIG
+113 TKKSPVFLYSTTIG

-150 IIKKDDKGDKFLDF
+150 IIKTDDKGDKFLDF
-164 MASDKNAVVN
+164 IASDKNAVVN
-174 VSFLEAKHNPAS
+174 VSFLKAKHNPAS

-191 YYKNQKAGVFN
+191 YYEDQKAGVFN
-202 IDILN
+202 IDVLN
-207 GTLNLNIGN
+207 GTLNLNIDN
-216 KSRSKD
+216 KYRSRD
-222 NTTAE
+222 DTTAE

-274 NGKLNAENGGLLQ
+274 NGKLNAENGGILQ
-287 TQKFNVGKDGEAN
+287 TQKFNVSKDGEAN

-310 NTGVNNTI
+310 NKSVNNTI
-318 AIDGGKVNV
+318 DIDGGKLNV
-327 TDPKIQAKNFIITNN
+327 TDPKIQAKTFKITNN
-342 GIVNLTSEKP
+342 GVVNLTSEKP
-352 ADEELLKEDKAKDQA
+352 ADEKLLNEDKAKDEA

-388 PLYNKG
+388 PLFNKG

-419 EGGKATIDN
+419 EGGKATLDN
-428 TKYTGQEGINVEK
+428 TKYTGQMGINVEK

-452 INFTNEQSRISGK
+452 INFTNEQSKISGK

-511 TIEKHEKG
+511 IIEKKG
-519 NYSWSADGGD
+519 SYSWSADGGD
-529 IDFINS
+529 ISFINS
-535 NINNISSLGARD
+535 NINNISSLSAEK
-547 DGAINLVNAKIN
+547 DGTINLVNAKIN
-559 NIGGIFVHDG
+559 DIGGIFVHDG

-621 DKYTYRRKGADH
+621 DKYTYRSNGADH

-652 SNLIFK
+652 SNLTFK

-666 NLNVEDGGL
+666 NLNIEDGSL

-686 KTLSMKYQGQNDGI
+686 KTLSMKYQGKNDGI
-700 LKANKMDLKNGNLFV
+700 LKANKMDLKNGNIFV

-723 DETTIAKTKDGLSFD
+723 DETTIAKTKNGLSFD

-746 NSLDN
+746 NSLDS
-751 AYSLIQKDNDLILT
+751 AYSLTQKDNDLILT

-771 ELKLSKLDYTIKN
+771 GLKLSKLDHVIKK
-784 DSKVH
+784 DSKVY
-789 VDIDPNYID
+789 VDSVPNYID
-798 DAHNNSQNDKNEKGQ
+798 DAHKNNQNDKNEKGQ

-853 LINNSES
+853 LINNSKSE
-860 KVDGLNILENSTLKL
+860 VDGLNILENSTLKL

-903 KDDKVN
+903 RDDKVN
-909 MIVKNAKLDGIAN
+909 MRVINAKLDGIAN

-927 TFIAENL
+927 TFKAENL

-940 KIDSKGTLKTKSLNL
+940 KIDSKGTLETKNLNL

-966 IDEKATMNGGNLNI
+966 IDEKATMSGGNLNI
-980 ENAEFNGEITIDK
+980 ENAEFNGEITIDN

-1004 ENGNLNINDANID
+1004 E
-1017 LKDATINSKVD
+1017 
-1028 VKNSAM
+1028 
-1034 KIENAEFNGEI
+1034 
-1045 TIDKNTNLKANIF
+1045 
-1058 KAKNGNLN
+1058 NGNLN

-1129 TGDSSFIVSGDTNID
+1129 TGDSSFIVSGDANID

-1151 NMTLGKDKKTT
+1151 NMTLGKDSKTT

-1176 LTFGPNDATLN
+1176 LTFGPYDATLN

-1200 KDTSGSHN
+1200 KDTDGSHN

-1220 DGKLFSGFK
+1220 DGELFSGFN

-1243 TDGEKTIKHSISGEN
+1243 TDGEKTINHSISGEN
-1258 FTKIGKGTIKTPF
+1258 FTKIGKGTIKIPF
-1271 KNWKNTKVKEGVL
+1271 KNWKNTKAKEGVL

-1303 IVKGDEG
+1303 IVKGDKD

-1328 KNIQTGKLIAN
+1328 KNIQTGKLIAK
-1339 NTLKIDGATLSVKD
+1339 TLKIGGATLSVKD

-1366 RNKFLEYQ
+1366 QNKFLEYQ
-1374 TLNGWFNPTI
+1374 KLIGWFNPTI
-1384 LEDLAFY
+1384 LEDLTFY

-1414 NAGMHRLGGLGDI
+1414 NAGMHRLWGLGDI

>member
-49 ITNKLL
+49 ITNESL
-55 KDPKPTVVY
+55 KKSNPTVVY
-64 KISDYD
+64 KIGDYD
-70 KVNIFNDKSNRV
+70 KVKIFNDKSNRV

-103 KTLTIKGNKE
+103 KTLTIKGNEE

-150 IIKKDDKGDKFLDF
+150 IIKTDDKGDKFLDF

-174 VSFLEAKHNPAS
+174 VSFLEAKHNPPAS
-186 PSWTD
+186 NPWTD

-216 KSRSKD
+216 KSRSRD

-237 LNASKTSVRPAMSFL
+237 LNASKATVRPTMSFL

-266 YSPEILVK
+266 HSPEILVK
-274 NGKLNAENGGLLQ
+274 NGKLNAENGGILQ

-318 AIDGGKVNV
+318 AIDGGKLNV
-327 TDPKIQAKNFIITNN
+327 TDPKIQAKTFKITNN
-342 GIVNLTSEKP
+342 GVVNLTSEKP
-352 ADEELLKEDKAKDQA
+352 ADEKLLNEDKAKDEA

-406 DSKISTSQNFYVK
+406 DSKISTSQNFDVK
-419 EGGKATIDN
+419 EGGKATLDN
-428 TKYTGQEGINVEK
+428 TKYTGQNGINVEK

-452 INFTNEQSRISGK
+452 INFTNQSSSINGK

-474 SATIFIRDGGEFI
+474 SATIFIKDGGEFI

-511 TIEKHEKG
+511 TIEKHKKW
-519 NYSWSADGGD
+519 NYFWSADGGD
-529 IDFINS
+529 ISFINS
-535 NINNISSLGARD
+535 NINNISGLSAKK
-547 DGAINLVNAKIN
+547 DGTINLVNAKIN
-559 NIGGIFVHDG
+559 DIGGISVYDG
-569 KFNAIDSVINL
+569 KFDAIDSVINL

-621 DKYTYRRKGADH
+621 DKYTYRRNGADH
-633 SIDIYANVENATDI
+633 FIDIYANAENATDI

-652 SNLIFK
+652 SNLKFK

-666 NLNVEDGGL
+666 NLNIEDGSL

-700 LKANKMDLKNGNLFV
+700 LKANKMDLKNGNIFV
-715 NLQKDASG
+715 NLQEDASG
-723 DETTIAKTKDGLSFD
+723 DETTIAKAKDGLSFD

-751 AYSLIQKDNDLILT
+751 AYSLIQKDNNLILT

-771 ELKLSKLDYTIKN
+771 GLKLSELDHVIKK
-784 DSKVH
+784 DSKVY
-789 VDIDPNYID
+789 VDSNPDYID
-798 DAHNNSQNDKNEKGQ
+798 DAHKNSQNDKNEKGQ

-853 LINNSES
+853 LINNSKSE
-860 KVDGLNILENSTLKL
+860 VDGLNILENSTLKL

-891 SKMSMEKRDSAG
+891 SKMSMEKRDSA
-903 KDDKVN
+903 DEADEVN

-922 IGKDS
+922 IGKNS

-940 KIDSKGTLKTKSLNL
+940 KIDSKGTLETKSLNL
-955 TGSNIEALNLK
+955 TGSNIKALNLK
-966 IDEKATMNGGNLNI
+966 IDEKATMSGGDLN
-980 ENAEFNGEITIDK
+980 
-993 NTNLKANIFKA
+993 
-1004 ENGNLNINDANID
+1004 
-1017 LKDATINSKVD
+1017 
-1028 VKNSAM
+1028 
-1034 KIENAEFNGEI
+1034 IENAEFNGEI

-1129 TGDSSFIVSGDTNID
+1129 TGDSSFIVSGDANID
-1144 NSQTSHI
+1144 NSRTSHT
-1151 NMTLGKDKKTT
+1151 NMTLGKDSKTT
-1162 ATIDNKTTLTVKNT
+1162 ATIDNKTTLTVKDT
-1176 LTFGPNDATLN
+1176 LTFGPNYATLN

-1220 DGKLFSGFK
+1220 DGELFSGFN

-1243 TDGEKTIKHSISGEN
+1243 TDGEKTINYSISGEN

-1271 KNWKNTKVKEGVL
+1271 KNWRNTKVKEGVL

-1303 IVKGDEG
+1303 IVKGDKD

-1321 GAKGDGI
+1321 GVKGDGI
-1328 KNIQTGKLIAN
+1328 KNIQTGKLIA

-1366 RNKFLEYQ
+1366 QNKFLEHQ

-1485 DKNFWAKTIGSF
+1485 EKNFWAKTIGSF

-1539 SDIDG
+1539 SDVDG

>member
-1 MIQFIIIIFN
+1 
-11 LKGAEMKMRNNIRF
+11 MKMRNNIRF

-49 ITNKLL
+49 ITNESL
-55 KDPKPTVVY
+55 KNPTVVY
-64 KISDYD
+64 KIGDYD
-70 KVNIFNDKSNRV
+70 KVKIFNDKSNRV

-103 KTLTIKGNKE
+103 KTLTIKGNEE
-113 TQKSPVYLYSTTIG
+113 TKKSPVFLYSTTIG

-150 IIKKDDKGDKFLDF
+150 IIKTDDKGDKFLDF

-186 PSWTD
+186 NSWTD
-191 YYKNQKAGVFN
+191 YYKDQKAGVFN

-216 KSRSKD
+216 KYHSRD

-260 FADTYV
+260 FANTYV

-274 NGKLNAENGGLLQ
+274 NGKLNAENGGILQ
-287 TQKFNVGKDGEAN
+287 TQKFNVGKDGEVN
-300 INNVKIKGTN
+300 INNVRIKGTN
-310 NTGVNNTI
+310 IGVNNTI
-318 AIDGGKVNV
+318 DIDGGKLNV
-327 TDPKIQAKNFIITNN
+327 TDPKIQAKTFKITNN

-352 ADEELLKEDKAKDQA
+352 ADEKLLNENKAKDEA

-388 PLYNKG
+388 PLFNKG

-406 DSKISTSQNFYVK
+406 DSKISTSQNFDVK
-419 EGGKATIDN
+419 EGGKATLDN
-428 TKYTGQEGINVEK
+428 TKYTGQMGINVEK
-441 GGEFKAKNKSN
+441 GGEFEAKNKSN
-452 INFTNEQSRISGK
+452 INFTNQSSSINGK

-474 SATIFIRDGGEFI
+474 SATIFIKDGGEFI
-487 VKDSTAKIKQVTAQ
+487 VKDSTAKIVQVTAQ

-529 IDFINS
+529 ISFINS
-535 NINNISSLGARD
+535 NINNISSLSAEK
-547 DGAINLVNAKIN
+547 DGTINLVNAKIN
-559 NIGGIFVHDG
+559 DIGGIFVHDG

-587 DDKGKAI
+587 GDKGKAI

-621 DKYTYRRKGADH
+621 DEYTYRRNGADH

-652 SNLIFK
+652 SNLTFK

-666 NLNVEDGGL
+666 NLNIEEGSL

-686 KTLSMKYQGQNDGI
+686 KTLSMKYQGQNSGI

-723 DETTIAKTKDGLSFD
+723 VETTIAKTKDGLSFD

-746 NSLDN
+746 NSLDS
-751 AYSLIQKDNDLILT
+751 AYSLIKKDNDLILT
-765 KKALDG
+765 KKALVG
-771 ELKLSKLDYTIKN
+771 GLKLSELDHVIKK
-784 DSKVH
+784 DSKVY
-789 VDIDPNYID
+789 VDSDPNYID
-798 DAHNNSQNDKNEKGQ
+798 NAHNNSQNDKNEKGQ

-853 LINNSES
+853 LINNSKSE
-860 KVDGLNILENSTLKL
+860 VDGLNILENSTLKL
-875 QEKSDITA
+875 QEKSNITA

-891 SKMSMEKRDSAG
+891 SKMSMEKRDSA
-903 KDDKVN
+903 DEAEEVN

-940 KIDSKGTLKTKSLNL
+940 KINSKGTLETENLNL

-966 IDEKATMNGGNLNI
+966 IYEKATMSGGNLN
-980 ENAEFNGEITIDK
+980 
-993 NTNLKANIFKA
+993 
-1004 ENGNLNINDANID
+1004 
-1017 LKDATINSKVD
+1017 
-1028 VKNSAM
+1028 
-1034 KIENAEFNGEI
+1034 IENAEFNGEI

-1129 TGDSSFIVSGDTNID
+1129 TGDSSFIVSGDANID

-1151 NMTLGKDKKTT
+1151 NMTLGKDSKTT
-1162 ATIDNKTTLTVKNT
+1162 ATIDNKTTLTVKDT
-1176 LTFGPNDATLN
+1176 LTFGPNNATLN

-1200 KDTSGSHN
+1200 KDTDGSHN
-1208 INVTNSTVELLD
+1208 INVANSTVELLD
-1220 DGKLFSGFK
+1220 DGELFSGFN

-1243 TDGEKTIKHSISGEN
+1243 TDGEKIINHSISGEN
-1258 FTKIGKGTIKTPF
+1258 FTKIGKGTIKIPF

-1284 NFTDS
+1284 NFTDD
-1289 VVFKNE
+1289 VVFKDE

-1303 IVKGDEG
+1303 IVKGDKD
-1310 VTLDK
+1310 VTFEK

-1321 GAKGDGI
+1321 GVKGDGI
-1328 KNIQTGKLIAN
+1328 KNIQTGKLIAK
-1339 NTLKIDGATLSVKD
+1339 TLKIDDATLSVKD

-1360 NGDIIK
+1360 NGNIIK
-1366 RNKFLEYQ
+1366 QNKFLEYQ

-1473 RDAILSSSTYKS
+1473 RDAILSSSAYKS
-1485 DKNFWAKTIGSF
+1485 DKNFWAKAIGSF

-1539 SDIDG
+1539 SDVDG

-1560 SDIYAINDLRINL
+1560 SDIYTINDLRINL

-1742 DDYNNQIIGLGL
+1742 DDYNNQIIGLGF

>member
-11 LKGAEMKMRNNIRF
+11 LKGAEMKMRNHIRF

-49 ITNKLL
+49 ITNELL
-55 KDPKPTVVY
+55 KNSNPTVVY
-64 KISDYD
+64 KIGDYD
-70 KVNIFNDKSNRV
+70 KVKIFNDKSNRV

-103 KTLTIKGNKE
+103 KTLTIKGNEETKE
-113 TQKSPVYLYSTTIG
+113 SPVFLYSTTIG

-287 TQKFNVGKDGEAN
+287 TQKFNVGKDGEVN
-300 INNVKIKGTN
+300 INNGRIKGTKI
-310 NTGVNNTI
+310 GVNNTI
-318 AIDGGKVNV
+318 AIDGGKLNV

-352 ADEELLKEDKAKDQA
+352 ADEKLLNEDKAKDEA

-388 PLYNKG
+388 PLFNKG

-419 EGGKATIDN
+419 EGGKATLDN

-452 INFTNEQSRISGK
+452 INFTNEQSKISGK

-511 TIEKHEKG
+511 IIEKKG
-519 NYSWSADGGD
+519 SYSWSADGGD
-529 IDFINS
+529 ISFINS
-535 NINNISSLGARD
+535 NINNISSLSAEK
-547 DGAINLVNAKIN
+547 DGTINLVNAKIN
-559 NIGGIFVHDG
+559 DIGGIFVHDG

-587 DDKGKAI
+587 DGKGKAI

-621 DKYTYRRKGADH
+621 DKYTYRSKGADH

-652 SNLIFK
+652 SNLTFK

-666 NLNVEDGGL
+666 NLNVEDGSL

-686 KTLSMKYQGQNDGI
+686 KTLSMKYQGQNSGI
-700 LKANKMDLKNGNLFV
+700 LKANKMDLKNGNIFV
-715 NLQKDASG
+715 NLQKDVSD
-723 DETTIAKTKDGLSFD
+723 DETTIAKTKNGLSFD
-738 KSKAKLED
+738 KSKAKLEN
-746 NSLDN
+746 NSLDS
-751 AYSLIQKDNDLILT
+751 AYSLIQKDNNLILT

-771 ELKLSKLDYTIKN
+771 GLKLSELDHVIKK
-784 DSKVH
+784 DSKVY
-789 VDIDPNYID
+789 VDSVPNYID

-822 KLVIADVNVK
+822 KLVIANVNVK

-891 SKMSMEKRDSAG
+891 SKMSMEKRDSA
-903 KDDKVN
+903 DETDKVN
-909 MIVKNAKLDGIAN
+909 IIVKNAKLDGIAN

-927 TFIAENL
+927 TFKAENL

-940 KIDSKGTLKTKSLNL
+940 KIDSKGTLETKNLNL

-966 IDEKATMNGGNLNI
+966 IDEKATMNGGNLN
-980 ENAEFNGEITIDK
+980 
-993 NTNLKANIFKA
+993 
-1004 ENGNLNINDANID
+1004 
-1017 LKDATINSKVD
+1017 
-1028 VKNSAM
+1028 
-1034 KIENAEFNGEI
+1034 IENAEFNGEI

-1162 ATIDNKTTLTVKNT
+1162 AAIDNKTTLTVKNT

-1200 KDTSGSHN
+1200 KGTGGSHN

-1220 DGKLFSGFK
+1220 GGELFSGFN

-1243 TDGEKTIKHSISGEN
+1243 TDGEKTINHSISGEN

-1271 KNWKNTKVKEGVL
+1271 KNWRNTKVKEGVL
-1284 NFTDS
+1284 NFTNS

-1303 IVKGDEG
+1303 IVKGDKD
-1310 VTLDK
+1310 VTFEK

-1321 GAKGDGI
+1321 GEKGDGI
-1328 KNIQTGKLIAN
+1328 KNIQTGKLIA

-1366 RNKFLEYQ
+1366 QNKFLEHQ

-1399 DILIGVVPRAKDMLL
+1399 NILIGMVPRAKDMLL

>member
-49 ITNKLL
+49 ITNESL
-55 KDPKPTVVY
+55 KNPTVVY
-64 KISDYD
+64 KIDDYD
-70 KVNIFNDKSNRV
+70 KVKIFNDKSNRV

-103 KTLTIKGNKE
+103 KTLTIKGKE
-113 TQKSPVYLYSTTIG
+113 KTEKSPVFLYSTTIG
-127 ANENTEVNLYGLKGQ
+127 ANENTKVNLYGLKGQ

-150 IIKKDDKGDKFLDF
+150 IIKTDDKGDKFLDF

-287 TQKFNVGKDGEAN
+287 TQKFNVGKDGEVN
-300 INNVKIKGTN
+300 INNVRIKGTKI
-310 NTGVNNTI
+310 GVNNTI
-318 AIDGGKVNV
+318 TIDGGKLNV

-352 ADEELLKEDKAKDQA
+352 ADEKLLKEDEAKDEA

-394 SIIIKNGELDIK
+394 SIMIKNGEFDIK
-406 DSKISTSQNFYVK
+406 DSKISTSQYFYVK
-419 EGGKATIDN
+419 EGGKATLDN

-452 INFTNEQSRISGK
+452 INFTNQSSHINGK

-474 SATIFIRDGGEFI
+474 SDTIFIKDGGEFI

-511 TIEKHEKG
+511 TIEKHKKG
-519 NYSWSADGGD
+519 NYFWSADGGD
-529 IDFINS
+529 ISFINS
-535 NINNISSLGARD
+535 NINNISSLGAEN

-559 NIGGIFVHDG
+559 DISGIFVHDG

-580 KNHFVIR
+580 KNHFAIR

-621 DKYTYRRKGADH
+621 DKYTYRSKGADH

-652 SNLIFK
+652 SNLTFK

-666 NLNVEDGGL
+666 NLNIEDGSL

-686 KTLSMKYQGQNDGI
+686 KTLSMKYQGQNGGI
-700 LKANKMDLKNGNLFV
+700 LKANKMDLKNGNIFV
-715 NLQKDASG
+715 NLQDDANN
-723 DETTIAKTKDGLSFD
+723 DETTIAKTENGLSFD

-746 NSLDN
+746 NSLN
-751 AYSLIQKDNDLILT
+751 SAYSLIQKYNDLILT
-765 KKALDG
+765 KKTLDDG
-771 ELKLSKLDYTIKN
+771 LRLSELDHVIKK

-789 VDIDPNYID
+789 VDSAPDYID
-798 DAHNNSQNDKNEKGQ
+798 DAHNNSQKDKNEKGQ

-832 SKGEGENKDNE
+832 SKGEDENKDNE

-853 LINNSES
+853 LINNSKSE
-860 KVDGLNILENSTLKL
+860 VDGLNILENSTLKL
-875 QEKSDITA
+875 QEKSNITA
-883 TNLYVDKT
+883 TNLHVDKT
-891 SKMSMEKRDSAG
+891 SKMSMEKRDSA
-903 KDDKVN
+903 DKADEVN

-940 KIDSKGTLKTKSLNL
+940 KIDSKGTLKTKNLNL

-980 ENAEFNGEITIDK
+980 K
-993 NTNLKANIFKA
+993 
-1004 ENGNLNINDANID
+1004 
-1017 LKDATINSKVD
+1017 
-1028 VKNSAM
+1028 
-1034 KIENAEFNGEI
+1034 NAEFNGEI

-1110 KHFEFKDGNLLI
+1110 KHFEFKGDSLLI

-1162 ATIDNKTTLTVKNT
+1162 AAIDNKTTLTVKNT

-1220 DGKLFSGFK
+1220 NGKLFSFN

-1243 TDGEKTIKHSISGEN
+1243 TDGEKTINHSISGEN
-1258 FTKIGKGTIKTPF
+1258 FTKIGKGTIKIPF

-1284 NFTDS
+1284 NFTDD

-1303 IVKGDEG
+1303 IVKGDKD

-1321 GAKGDGI
+1321 RAKGDGI
-1328 KNIQTGKLIAN
+1328 KNIQTGKLIA

-1433 DNTLGDIMFKDNIT
+1433 DNTLGDIMLKDNIT

-1473 RDAILSSSTYKS
+1473 RDAILSSSAYKS

-1667 YLINDKFS
+1667 YIINDKFS

>member
-1 MIQFIIIIFN
+1 MN
-11 LKGAEMKMRNNIRF
+11 MRNHIRF

-49 ITNKLL
+49 ITNELL
-55 KDPKPTVVY
+55 KDPEPTVVY
-64 KISDYD
+64 KIGDYN
-70 KVNIFNDKSNRV
+70 KVKIFNDKSNRV
-82 QGLIKNDKVTS
+82 QGLIKNGEVTS
-93 TIDGKLEDKS
+93 TIDGKLEGKS
-103 KTLTIKGNKE
+103 KTLTIKGKE
-113 TQKSPVYLYSTTIG
+113 ETKKSPVYLYSTTIG

-174 VSFLEAKHNPAS
+174 VSFLEAKHNPANN
-186 PSWTD
+186 SWSD
-191 YYKNQKAGVFN
+191 YYKDQKAGVFN

-207 GTLNLNIGN
+207 GTLNLNTGN
-216 KSRSKD
+216 KSRSRA
-222 NTTAE
+222 TAE

-237 LNASKTSVRPAMSFL
+237 LNASKATVKPTMSFL

-274 NGKLNAENGGLLQ
+274 NGKLNAENGGILQ

-310 NTGVNNTI
+310 NKSVNNTI
-318 AIDGGKVNV
+318 DIDGGKLNV
-327 TDPKIQAKNFIITNN
+327 TDPKIQAKTFKITNN
-342 GIVNLTSEKP
+342 GVVNLTSEKP
-352 ADEELLKEDKAKDQA
+352 ADEKLLNEDKAKDEA

-388 PLYNKG
+388 PLFNKG

-419 EGGKATIDN
+419 EGGKATLDN
-428 TKYTGQEGINVEK
+428 TKYTGQMGINVEK

-452 INFTNEQSRISGK
+452 INFTNEQSKISGK

-511 TIEKHEKG
+511 IIEKKG
-519 NYSWSADGGD
+519 SYSWSADGGD
-529 IDFINS
+529 ISFINS
-535 NINNISSLGARD
+535 NINNISSLSAEK
-547 DGAINLVNAKIN
+547 DGTINLVNAKIN
-559 NIGGIFVHDG
+559 DIGGIFVHDG

-621 DKYTYRRKGADH
+621 DKYTYRSNGADH

-652 SNLIFK
+652 SNLTFK

-666 NLNVEDGGL
+666 NLNIEDGSL

-686 KTLSMKYQGQNDGI
+686 KTLSMKYQGKNDGI

-723 DETTIAKTKDGLSFD
+723 DETTIAKAKDGLSFD

-746 NSLDN
+746 NSLDS
-751 AYSLIQKDNDLILT
+751 AYSLIQKDNNLILT

-771 ELKLSKLDYTIKN
+771 GLKLSELNHVIKK
-784 DSKVH
+784 DSKVY
-789 VDIDPNYID
+789 VDSDPDYID
-798 DAHNNSQNDKNEKGQ
+798 DAHKNSQNDKNEKGQ

-822 KLVIADVNVK
+822 KLVIANANVK

-853 LINNSES
+853 LINNSKS

-875 QEKSDITA
+875 QEESDITA

-903 KDDKVN
+903 RDDKVN
-909 MIVKNAKLDGIAN
+909 MRVINAKLDGIAN

-927 TFIAENL
+927 TFKAENL

-940 KIDSKGTLKTKSLNL
+940 KIDSKGTLETKNLNL

-966 IDEKATMNGGNLNI
+966 IDEKATMSGGNLNI
-980 ENAEFNGEITIDK
+980 ENAEFNGEITIDN

-1004 ENGNLNINDANID
+1004 ENR
-1017 LKDATINSKVD
+1017 
-1028 VKNSAM
+1028 
-1034 KIENAEFNGEI
+1034 
-1045 TIDKNTNLKANIF
+1045 
-1058 KAKNGNLN
+1058 NLN

-1129 TGDSSFIVSGDTNID
+1129 TGDSSFIVSGDANID

-1151 NMTLGKDKKTT
+1151 NMTLGKDSKTT

-1176 LTFGPNDATLN
+1176 LTFGPIDATLN

-1200 KDTSGSHN
+1200 KGTGGSHN

-1220 DGKLFSGFK
+1220 GGELFSDFN

-1243 TDGEKTIKHSISGEN
+1243 TDGEKTINHSISGEN

-1284 NFTDS
+1284 NFTDN

-1303 IVKGDEG
+1303 IVKGDKD
-1310 VTLDK
+1310 VTFEK

-1339 NTLKIDGATLSVKD
+1339 TLKIDGATLSVKD

-1360 NGDIIK
+1360 NGNIIK
-1366 RNKFLEYQ
+1366 RNKFLKHQ

-1485 DKNFWAKTIGSF
+1485 DKNFWAKAIGSF

>member
-49 ITNKLL
+49 ITNESL
-55 KDPKPTVVY
+55 KKSNPTVVY
-64 KISDYD
+64 KIGDYV
-70 KVNIFNDKSNRV
+70 KVKIFNDKSNRV

-103 KTLTIKGNKE
+103 KTLTIKGNEE

-287 TQKFNVGKDGEAN
+287 TQKFNVGKDGEVN
-300 INNVKIKGTN
+300 INNVRIKGTKI
-310 NTGVNNTI
+310 GVNNTI
-318 AIDGGKVNV
+318 TIDGGKLNV

-352 ADEELLKEDKAKDQA
+352 ADEKLLNEDKAKDEA

-419 EGGKATIDN
+419 EGGKATLDN

-452 INFTNEQSRISGK
+452 INFTNQSSHINGK

-474 SATIFIRDGGEFI
+474 SDTIFIKDGGEFI

-511 TIEKHEKG
+511 TIEKHKKG
-519 NYSWSADGGD
+519 NYFWSADGGD
-529 IDFINS
+529 ISFINS
-535 NINNISSLGARD
+535 NINNISSLGAEN

-559 NIGGIFVHDG
+559 NISGIFVHDG

-621 DKYTYRRKGADH
+621 DEYTYRSKGADH

-652 SNLIFK
+652 SKLIFK

-666 NLNVEDGGL
+666 NLNIEDGSL

-686 KTLSMKYQGQNDGI
+686 KTLSMKYQGQNGGI

-723 DETTIAKTKDGLSFD
+723 VETTIAKTEDGLSFD

-746 NSLDN
+746 NSLDS
-751 AYSLIQKDNDLILT
+751 AYSLIKKGNDLILT

-909 MIVKNAKLDGIAN
+909 MIVKNAKLDGKAN

-1034 KIENAEFNGEI
+1034 K
-1045 TIDKNTNLKANIF
+1045 
-1058 KAKNGNLN
+1058 
-1066 INDANIDLKDATI
+1066 
-1079 NSKVDVKNSAMKTE
+1079 TE

-1129 TGDSSFIVSGDTNID
+1129 TGDSSFIVSGDANID

-1176 LTFGPNDATLN
+1176 LTFGPNNATLN
-1187 LNNDAVLKVSKIA
+1187 LNNDAVLKVSKIE
-1200 KDTSGSHN
+1200 KNTDGLHN

-1220 DGKLFSGFK
+1220 DGKLLSDFN

-1243 TDGEKTIKHSISGEN
+1243 TDGEKTINHSISGEN

-1399 DILIGVVPRAKDMLL
+1399 DILIGVVPKAKDMLL

>member
-49 ITNKLL
+49 ITNESL
-55 KDPKPTVVY
+55 KNPTVVY
-64 KISDYD
+64 KIDDYD
-70 KVNIFNDKSNRV
+70 KVKIFNDKSNRV

-103 KTLTIKGNKE
+103 KTLTIKGKE
-113 TQKSPVYLYSTTIG
+113 KTEKSPVFLYSTTIG

-150 IIKKDDKGDKFLDF
+150 IIKTDDKGDKFLDF

-287 TQKFNVGKDGEAN
+287 TQKFNVGKDGEVN
-300 INNVKIKGTN
+300 INNVRIKGT

-318 AIDGGKVNV
+318 TIDGGKLNV

-352 ADEELLKEDKAKDQA
+352 ADEKLLNEDKAKDEA

-452 INFTNEQSRISGK
+452 INFTNESSNVSGK

-474 SATIFIRDGGEFI
+474 SATIFIKDGGEFI
-487 VKDSTAKIKQVTAQ
+487 AKDSTAKIKQVTAK

-621 DKYTYRRKGADH
+621 DKYTYRDH

-652 SNLIFK
+652 SNLTFK

-666 NLNVEDGGL
+666 NLNVEDGSL

-723 DETTIAKTKDGLSFD
+723 VETTIAKTNDGLSFD

-746 NSLDN
+746 NSLN
-751 AYSLIQKDNDLILT
+751 SAYSLIQKDNNLILT
-765 KKALDG
+765 KKDLDG
-771 ELKLSKLDYTIKN
+771 GLKLSELNDVIKK
-784 DSKVH
+784 DSKVY
-789 VDIDPNYID
+789 VANVSNYID
-798 DAHNNSQNDKNEKGQ
+798 DAHKNSQNDKNEKGQ

-853 LINNSES
+853 LINNSKSE
-860 KVDGLNILENSTLKL
+860 VDGLNILENSTLKL

-891 SKMSMEKRDSAG
+891 SKMSIEKRDSA
-903 KDDKVN
+903 DEADKIN
-909 MIVKNAKLDGIAN
+909 IIVKNAKLDGIAN

-940 KIDSKGTLKTKSLNL
+940 KIDSKGTLETKNLNL

-966 IDEKATMNGGNLNI
+966 IDKKATMNGGNLNI

-1034 KIENAEFNGEI
+1034 K
-1045 TIDKNTNLKANIF
+1045 
-1058 KAKNGNLN
+1058 
-1066 INDANIDLKDATI
+1066 
-1079 NSKVDVKNSAMKTE
+1079 TE
-1093 RLSLAGNSTFDN
+1093 KLSLAGNSTFDN

-1110 KHFEFKDGNLLI
+1110 KHFEFKGNSLLI

-1129 TGDSSFIVSGDTNID
+1129 TGDSSFIVSGDANID

-1151 NMTLGKDKKTT
+1151 NMTLGKDSKTT

-1200 KDTSGSHN
+1200 KGTDGSHN

-1220 DGKLFSGFK
+1220 GGELFSDFN

-1271 KNWKNTKVKEGVL
+1271 KNWRNTKVKEGVL
-1284 NFTDS
+1284 NFTDD
-1289 VVFKNE
+1289 VVFKDE

-1303 IVKGDEG
+1303 IVKGDKD

-1321 GAKGDGI
+1321 GVKGDGI
-1328 KNIQTGKLIAN
+1328 KNIQTGKLIAK
-1339 NTLKIDGATLSVKD
+1339 TLKIGGATLSVKD

-1366 RNKFLEYQ
+1366 QNKFLEYQ
-1374 TLNGWFNPTI
+1374 KLIGWFNPTI
-1384 LEDLAFY
+1384 LEDLTFY

-1414 NAGMHRLGGLGDI
+1414 NAGMHRLWGLGDI

-1612 DVSLSNSFSL
+1612 DASLSNSFSL

>member
-1 MIQFIIIIFN
+1 
-11 LKGAEMKMRNNIRF
+11 MKMRNNIRF

-49 ITNKLL
+49 ITNESL
-55 KDPKPTVVY
+55 KNPTVVY
-64 KISDYD
+64 KIDDYD
-70 KVNIFNDKSNRV
+70 KVKIFNDKSNRV

-103 KTLTIKGNKE
+103 KTLTIKGKE
-113 TQKSPVYLYSTTIG
+113 KTQKSPVYLYSTTIG

-150 IIKKDDKGDKFLDF
+150 IIKTDDKGDKFLDF

-287 TQKFNVGKDGEAN
+287 TQKFNVGKDGEVN
-300 INNVKIKGTN
+300 INNVRIKGTKI
-310 NTGVNNTI
+310 GVNNTI
-318 AIDGGKVNV
+318 TIDGGKLNV

-352 ADEELLKEDKAKDQA
+352 ADEKLLNEDKAKDEA

-419 EGGKATIDN
+419 EGGKATLDN

-511 TIEKHEKG
+511 TIEKHKKG

-529 IDFINS
+529 ISFINS
-535 NINNISSLGARD
+535 NINNISSLGAEN

-580 KNHFVIR
+580 KNHFAIR

-666 NLNVEDGGL
+666 NLNIEDGSL

-686 KTLSMKYQGQNDGI
+686 KTLSMKYQGQNGGI
-700 LKANKMDLKNGNLFV
+700 LKANKMDLKNGNIFV
-715 NLQKDASG
+715 NLQDDANN
-723 DETTIAKTKDGLSFD
+723 DETTIAKTENGLFFD

-746 NSLDN
+746 NSLN
-751 AYSLIQKDNDLILT
+751 SAYSLIQKDNDLILT

-789 VDIDPNYID
+789 VDSDPNYID

-853 LINNSES
+853 LINNSKSE
-860 KVDGLNILENSTLKL
+860 VDGLNILENSTLKL

-903 KDDKVN
+903 RDDKVN
-909 MIVKNAKLDGIAN
+909 MRVINAKLDGIAN

-940 KIDSKGTLKTKSLNL
+940 KIDSKGTLETKSLKL
-955 TGSNIEALNLK
+955 TGSNIEASNLK
-966 IDEKATMNGGNLNI
+966 IDEKATMSGGNLNI
-980 ENAEFNGEITIDK
+980 ENAEFNGEVTIDK

-1004 ENGNLNINDANID
+1004 ENVNLNINDANID

-1045 TIDKNTNLKANIF
+1045 TIDNNTNLKANIF

-1093 RLSLAGNSTFDN
+1093 KLSLAGNSTFDN

-1129 TGDSSFIVSGDTNID
+1129 TGDSSFIVSGDANID

-1151 NMTLGKDKKTT
+1151 NMTLGKDSKTT

-1200 KDTSGSHN
+1200 KGTGGSHN

-1220 DGKLFSGFK
+1220 GGELFSDFN

-1399 DILIGVVPRAKDMLL
+1399 DILIGVVPKAKDMLL